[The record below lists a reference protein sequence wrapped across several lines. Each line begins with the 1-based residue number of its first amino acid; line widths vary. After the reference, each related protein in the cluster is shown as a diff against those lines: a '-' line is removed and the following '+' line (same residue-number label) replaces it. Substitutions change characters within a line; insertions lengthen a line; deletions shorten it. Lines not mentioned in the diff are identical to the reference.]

1 MFDKSLNLMRPIK
14 KHHHEQTKMHMILL
28 PVPTLI
34 FGTYPTVLLSL
45 VDKHRSYTV
54 YKFEDTKGVI
64 RSQN

>member
-1 MFDKSLNLMRPIK
+1 
-14 KHHHEQTKMHMILL
+14 MHMILL

-34 FGTYPTVLLSL
+34 VGTYPTVLLSL